1 MNVGVMKYVGEAI
14 TSSSL
19 DPNEKLVVLGIANWC
34 TVSNR
39 NLLIRTPDDEKE
51 VFDYVN
57 TTQINHRNTPLDP
70 NHSHFVLV
78 DNSQLNEYGGEVELR
93 GKLERA
99 IVNYENSNKAQ
110 IVVLVLEGGPNTVA
124 TVLNSVVNGSPCV
137 FIEVKFIIIMVKN
150 KINSIMCNFNL
161 I

>member
-14 TSSSL
+14 ASSSL
-19 DPNEKLVVLGIANWC
+19 DPNKKLVVLGIANWC

-39 NLLIRTPDDEKE
+39 NMLIRTPDDEKD
-51 VFDYVN
+51 VFDYPN
-57 TTQINHRNTPLDP
+57 ISQTSQKNSPLDP

-99 IVNYENSNKAQ
+99 IVNFDESNRAQ
-110 IVVLVLEGGPNTVA
+110 IVVLVLEGGPNTLS

-137 FIEVKFIIIMVKN
+137 FIEVKFD
-150 KINSIMCNFNL
+150 L